1 MIIGL
6 TILGGIIV
14 VNTAMVVATAVVD
27 SLITMVF

>member
-1 MIIGL
+1 MILGL

-14 VNTAMVVATAVVD
+14 VNAAMTAAN

>member
-14 VNTAMVVATAVVD
+14 ANTAMVVVD
-27 SLITMVF
+27 SLITMIF